1 VGRWCAAKLMFG
13 LALVGLAVSAR
24 ALDVPFLAGRVND
37 LAGMLSSDEVA
48 RIDAKLAGLEQRTS
62 AQIAVLTI
70 PSLEGEPLEDYSMR
84 VATTWK
90 LGRADKDDGALF
102 LVARD
107 DRKMRIE
114 VGYGLEQQL
123 TDLMTGRIL
132 DRVVRPEFRAGNF
145 GAGIDQAVDAM
156 IALVENSPEAE
167 PLRADDPSPLSGQVP
182 GIARLFVL
190 GMYLLVVG
198 IFSLHAL
205 YVPGG
210 GGWFL
215 WLFLTP
221 FHLIFPSV
229 VLPWLG
235 LVMAGLWLVGYPIL
249 RTYLKATG
257 KLSKARSRFGGG
269 GGTTPWIGGFGG
281 GGFSSGG
288 GGWSSGGGGSFSGG
302 GGSFGGGGSSSS
314 W

>member
-1 VGRWCAAKLMFG
+1 MHVARKVRLAA
-13 LALVGLAVSAR
+13 ALLLGSALPAA

-37 LAGMLSSDEVA
+37 LADLMTAEQEQA
-48 RIDAKLAGLEQRTS
+48 IDAKLAGLEQRTS
-62 AQIAVLTI
+62 AQIAILTI

-84 VATTWK
+84 VAMTWK
-90 LGRADKDDGALF
+90 LGRKDKDDGALF

-123 TDLMTGRIL
+123 TDLMTGRIQERL
-132 DRVVRPEFRAGNF
+132 VRPEFRAGNY
-145 GAGIDQAVDAM
+145 GGGIEKAVDAM

-167 PLRADDPSPLSGQVP
+167 PLRQEDSRSGLTGGVP
-182 GIARLFVL
+182 FPARFFVL
-190 GMYLLVVG
+190 AMYLLVVG
-198 IFSLHAL
+198 TFSFQAL
-205 YVPGG
+205 YAPGG

-215 WLFLTP
+215 YLFLMP
-221 FHLIFPSV
+221 FHLIFPSF

-235 LVMAGLWLVGYPIL
+235 VVLLLSWIVGYPIL
-249 RTYLKATG
+249 RTYLKASG
-257 KLSKARSRFGGG
+257 KLAKASSTFRGGG
-269 GGTTPWIGGFGG
+269 RGGGFFGG
-281 GGFSSGG
+281 GGFGGGG
-288 GGWSSGGGGSFSGG
+288 GGWSSGGGGGFSGG